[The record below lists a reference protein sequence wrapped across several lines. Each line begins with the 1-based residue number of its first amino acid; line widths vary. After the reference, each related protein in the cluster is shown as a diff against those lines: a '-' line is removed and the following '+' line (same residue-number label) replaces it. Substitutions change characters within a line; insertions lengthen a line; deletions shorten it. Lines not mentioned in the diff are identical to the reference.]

1 MYSFSDSIS
10 LHLPSCLHALVSINH
25 KLNKQKINSRPPYMN
40 AAFLFVIHNA
50 VAGLQ
55 VCTIQRT
62 HYRTASPRKCYLL
75 CRISVQNICGFQRSM
90 PTELTD
96 SSKLIGGRIKIQHLL
111 RCLVIA
117 FQHKYCMLVHVA
129 MRISWSSCLHG
140 YWVTVWSDHD
150 SVNVNNASTC
160 IWHSHC
166 YSLIKLKANAGWML
180 MQRCCFCLNI

>member
-1 MYSFSDSIS
+1 MPRFCLSSTMRLLDCRSALFRELITELPVLGNVIS
-10 LHLPSCLHALVSINH
+10 SAESPFRTFV
-25 KLNKQKINSRPPYMN
+25 
-40 AAFLFVIHNA
+40 AFND
-50 VAGLQ
+50 Q
-55 VCTIQRT
+55 
-62 HYRTASPRKCYLL
+62 
-75 CRISVQNICGFQRSM
+75 SM

-129 MRISWSSCLHG
+129 MRISWSSCLHR

-166 YSLIKLKANAGWML
+166 YSLIKLKANACWML